1 MAECLV
7 LFLDRVRNCCTLES
21 GPNDRIQGKEGGRKK
36 DKVLSET
43 RVETGTSMSRRNV
56 WHEEFSKLGDIA
68 CVPRFG
74 EIWFN
79 FQQKNLVEKSQ
90 ETVPFR
96 GTFYA
101 PVLKGLDFSS
111 GPNNRP
117 PPKTVKDTEPPLPLY
132 HLPLL
137 LSPRTYVST
146 FHKSLKREKPVK
158 KFHLSF

>member
-1 MAECLV
+1 M
-7 LFLDRVRNCCTLES
+7 
-21 GPNDRIQGKEGGRKK
+21 G
-36 DKVLSET
+36 
-43 RVETGTSMSRRNV
+43 
-56 WHEEFSKLGDIA
+56 
-68 CVPRFG
+68 CVGLARARFG

-101 PVLKGLDFSS
+101 PFLKGLDFSS

-132 HLPLL
+132 HLPRFFPLPPPL
-137 LSPRTYVST
+137 RTYLRFIKV
-146 FHKSLKREKPVK
+146 
-158 KFHLSF
+158 